1 VKWRPLITTFLDQPC
16 VYHSKLSIS
25 TFHPHK
31 MIPMFFMLGSICL
44 DLSDMAAA
52 NVATVAASITS
63 WKKRTI
69 IFNKQHIQGGN
80 INYTPSSSKTN
91 YQRVMPLTIY
101 RGRRDRDRMVVEF
114 TTTVII
120 SAYHHYCC
128 ECESRL

>member
-1 VKWRPLITTFLDQPC
+1 
-16 VYHSKLSIS
+16 
-25 TFHPHK
+25 
-31 MIPMFFMLGSICL
+31 MLGSICL

-52 NVATVAASITS
+52 NVATAAASTTS

-101 RGRRDRDRMVVEF
+101 TGRRDRDRMVVEF
-114 TTTVII
+114 TTTVTI
-120 SAYHHYCC
+120 SAYHH
-128 ECESRL
+128 